1 MASVSAARKGR
12 PVRLM
17 IVLGSGGHTKEMIRL
32 LDLLGNEHSY
42 AYIHCADDALSLL
55 KIRFPGPVFSVIRPR
70 MKVMSWPVIVAR
82 TLVAA
87 LQSLCALVRFRP
99 RAIIST
105 GPGVAVPA
113 CILAKAIGIRV
124 IYIETGSRVFALS
137 SSGRIL
143 YRFADLF
150 FVQWPELLA
159 DYPRAIYEGRLF

>member
-1 MASVSAARKGR
+1 M
-12 PVRLM
+12 RLL

-32 LDLLGNEHSY
+32 VDLLGPQHTY
-42 AYIHCADDALSLL
+42 AYLHCADDRLSLQ
-55 KIRFPGPVFSVIRPR
+55 KIKYPGPVYGVIRPR
-70 MKVMSWPVIVAR
+70 MKVMPLPVIVAR
-82 TLVAA
+82 TVVAG
-87 LQSLCALVRFRP
+87 LQSLWAMIRFRP

-113 CILAKAIGIRV
+113 CVLAKVLGVRV

-150 FVQWPELLA
+150 FVQWPELLPQ
-159 DYPRAIYEGRLF
+159 YPRAMYKGRLF

>member
-1 MASVSAARKGR
+1 
-12 PVRLM
+12 
-17 IVLGSGGHTKEMIRL
+17 
-32 LDLLGNEHSY
+32 DLLGDHYSY

-55 KIRFPGPVFSVIRPR
+55 KIKNAGPVFSVIRPR

-82 TLVAA
+82 TLVAG
-87 LQSLCALVRFRP
+87 LQSFRALVCFRP

-113 CILAKAIGIRV
+113 CILAKVLGIRV

-159 DYPRAIYEGRLF
+159 QHPRARYEGRLF